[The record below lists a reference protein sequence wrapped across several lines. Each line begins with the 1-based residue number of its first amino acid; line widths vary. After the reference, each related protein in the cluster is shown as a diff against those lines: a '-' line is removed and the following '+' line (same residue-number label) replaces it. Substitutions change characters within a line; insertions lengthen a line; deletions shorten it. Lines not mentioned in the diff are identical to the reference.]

1 MGSGGITPSIINL
14 GTRWSKWLASCTG
27 RFIPRERAPG
37 THWMGGRSER
47 RGEEKISL
55 HLLEIEPR

>member
-1 MGSGGITPSIINL
+1 MYNSTHSLTPALDGGECS
-14 GTRWSKWLASCTG
+14 ASCTG